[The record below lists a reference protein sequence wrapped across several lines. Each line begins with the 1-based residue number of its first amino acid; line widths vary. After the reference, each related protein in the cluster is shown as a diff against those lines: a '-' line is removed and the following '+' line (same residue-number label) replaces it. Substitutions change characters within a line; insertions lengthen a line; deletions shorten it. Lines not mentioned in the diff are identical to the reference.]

1 MPDQHILPRWRGFN
15 LLDLYTVKHD
25 GTFPEQDVRWI
36 AEFGFDFV
44 RLPMTYRL
52 WTDPDDRFVFREDVL
67 QKLDRGI
74 DQAID
79 HGLHVCLNIH
89 HAPGYCINKKAD
101 ETTNLWKDPEPL
113 EAFVHYWTHFAR
125 RYRGI
130 AGEQLSFD
138 LVNEPPGPDPQVMTR
153 DDHQRVIRRTVAA
166 IRRVDPDRPIV
177 IDGLGG
183 GNIPCPELADLDIG
197 QSCRAYAPAG
207 ISHYKAP
214 WFTGADEFDEPTW
227 PGALGNLKD
236 TPWDRARLE
245 EHYRPWIELAR
256 SGVGVHCGEGGC
268 FRYTPHDVFLRWF
281 EEVLQILTDANIGYA
296 LWNFRGTFGILDSQR
311 TDVDYRDFNGHALDG
326 KLLELLQAY

>member
-130 AGEQLSFD
+130 A
-138 LVNEPPGPDPQVMTR
+138 
-153 DDHQRVIRRTVAA
+153 
-166 IRRVDPDRPIV
+166 
-177 IDGLGG
+177 
-183 GNIPCPELADLDIG
+183 
-197 QSCRAYAPAG
+197 
-207 ISHYKAP
+207 
-214 WFTGADEFDEPTW
+214 
-227 PGALGNLKD
+227 
-236 TPWDRARLE
+236 
-245 EHYRPWIELAR
+245 
-256 SGVGVHCGEGGC
+256 
-268 FRYTPHDVFLRWF
+268 
-281 EEVLQILTDANIGYA
+281 
-296 LWNFRGTFGILDSQR
+296 
-311 TDVDYRDFNGHALDG
+311 
-326 KLLELLQAY
+326 